1 VLSLLLS
8 LSLSAAP
15 LQDLQPE
22 LLEPDRRR
30 VLFSAEGAQH
40 RGRSRLTA
48 SGWEIRTQRS
58 WTPLSA
64 EINRHVLERELLL
77 EAKSLG
83 RALPKTED
91 GEPHPGPQLS
101 YGRWL
106 LSMGLQAEGLETLDG
121 LLKNHPNHDS
131 ALALLGALPFPTELP
146 TLRGRDVDEIK
157 RGLRLALSF
166 SKDKGAAHREL
177 AIRRL
182 GELKEPQR
190 TLTPFLQAGRT
201 HERALAAHGL
211 RRLAPTQSLEPLLL
225 RCALDSS
232 EEVRRESAL
241 ALAATKEE
249 GVTLPL
255 IRALSSSYSSV
266 RANSAEAL
274 GVAGF
279 PAAIPALKAQLAKV
293 TSKVKASSASA
304 PPRSHIFIGKQTAY
318 VQDFDVEVAQGAAVA
333 DPAVN
338 VLTQG
343 SVLDVRVLAIT
354 SKGVTTK
361 RELRA
366 LRAAIA
372 QLERIAK
379 ERATKPKAAQGSEPG
394 TTSTKG

>member
-1 VLSLLLS
+1 VLSILLS

-22 LLEPDRRR
+22 LLAPDSRR
-30 VLFSAEGAQH
+30 VLFSAEGVQH
-40 RGRSRLTA
+40 RGRSRLSS
-48 SGWEIRTQRS
+48 SGWEIYTERS
-58 WTPLSA
+58 WRPLSA
-64 EINRHVLERELLL
+64 KISRHVLERDLIRES
-77 EAKSLG
+77 KSLG
-83 RALPKTED
+83 QALPKTES
-91 GEPHPGPQLS
+91 GEPHPGPQQSYARWQLS
-101 YGRWL
+101 N
-106 LSMGLQAEGLETLDG
+106 GLFTEGLLTLDE
-121 LLKNHPNHDS
+121 LFKNHPSHEP
-131 ALALLGALPFPTELP
+131 ALTLLRSLPLPPELP
-146 TLRGRDVDEIK
+146 TLLGRDVDEIK
-157 RGLRLALSF
+157 RALRLALSF
-166 SKDKGAAHREL
+166 SKGKGAAHREL

-182 GELKEPQR
+182 GELSAPER
-190 TLTPFLQAGRT
+190 TLTPFLQAGRA

-211 RRLAPTQSLEPLLL
+211 RRLAPAQSLEPLLL

-241 ALAATKEE
+241 ALAATGEE

-255 IRALSSSYSSV
+255 IRALSSRYSSV

-279 PAAIPALKAQLAKV
+279 PAALPALNAQLAKAS
-293 TSKVKASSASA
+293 SKVKASSSSA

-343 SVLDVRVLAIT
+343 SVLDVRVLAVT
-354 SKGVTTK
+354 SKGTTTK

-379 ERATKPKAAQGSEPG
+379 ERAHEPGAAQGQEPG
-394 TTSTKG
+394 TTSTQD